1 MRIEREA
8 SYFNSKYT
16 SYGVILSACILVVL
30 GDIRSIVTPLV
41 YWCAWIAVAAV
52 GFFLAPHRGFFLVAK
67 YKAIYLFF
75 FLILFFSFIISA
87 LANIDIE
94 TLYQGFKILIIIF
107 VFSIIF
113 THAREL
119 KPRDCFSISVIS
131 VSVGFLFFCVSKFY
145 LVGFYIELGD
155 GRQGS
160 QFAFPGVMWKT
171 CAFFVFFIVVGLV
184 CDGRSKFVSLF
195 AILAAVYLLIMDAS
209 RTGFLV
215 FFVGL
220 LLVGLLFVFQ
230 KPKFWM
236 FVFLM
241 ISVFTL
247 VFYLLSGLGVS
258 LFSAQNDPLVV
269 ERLAAGDPVRAQMLV
284 DGIKQFGNCIPFGCG
299 FGTTTSDVGSGLMV
313 VHNAYLS
320 SGGDLGILGFF
331 SLCVLILLP
340 IIMFVSRLLLCFS
353 NNYLVF
359 NKHVLPYA
367 VAAVSGVL
375 SFAMLLMLHPFSTE
389 LSEWGIW
396 ILMASIL
403 SALSEKLIIRREVN
417 FLQGESK

>member
-145 LVGFYIELGD
+145 LVGFYIELEMG
-155 GRQGS
+155 GR
-160 QFAFPGVMWKT
+160 
-171 CAFFVFFIVVGLV
+171 
-184 CDGRSKFVSLF
+184 
-195 AILAAVYLLIMDAS
+195 
-209 RTGFLV
+209 
-215 FFVGL
+215 
-220 LLVGLLFVFQ
+220 
-230 KPKFWM
+230 
-236 FVFLM
+236 
-241 ISVFTL
+241 
-247 VFYLLSGLGVS
+247 GVS
-258 LFSAQNDPLVV
+258 LLFP
-269 ERLAAGDPVRAQMLV
+269 E
-284 DGIKQFGNCIPFGCG
+284 
-299 FGTTTSDVGSGLMV
+299 
-313 VHNAYLS
+313 
-320 SGGDLGILGFF
+320 
-331 SLCVLILLP
+331 
-340 IIMFVSRLLLCFS
+340 
-353 NNYLVF
+353 
-359 NKHVLPYA
+359 
-367 VAAVSGVL
+367 
-375 SFAMLLMLHPFSTE
+375 
-389 LSEWGIW
+389 
-396 ILMASIL
+396 
-403 SALSEKLIIRREVN
+403 
-417 FLQGESK
+417 